1 MAMDWDR
8 SGEDSGAAWWHARE
22 ERLAGRRGITTG
34 MARGAGEAIPYNDRL
49 DAFASWPAHVD
60 AGRIAVH

>member
-8 SGEDSGAAWWHARE
+8 SGEGAGAV
-22 ERLAGRRGITTG
+22 RLGIATG

-49 DAFASWPAHVD
+49 DAFASWPANVD